1 MICQREMKYTEI
13 KNSGVKIPSVIFGT
27 SALGNLYRAL
37 DDDTKLS
44 IVRECLESTDGT
56 VVFDSA
62 GKYGAGLALEELGR
76 MLSTLN
82 ADPERVII
90 SNKLGWLRT
99 ELTSDE
105 PSFEKGVWM
114 DIHNDAKQAIS
125 AEGIIVCWEQG
136 NQLLGEKYLP
146 RLLSVHDPDEYLA
159 AAGNN
164 SALRIKLYNDIL
176 EAYQAL
182 SDIKKTGNSISIG
195 VGAKDWKVI
204 REISEDVDL
213 DWAMFANSLTL
224 YSHPSELVSFM
235 MKLHSRGVTIIN
247 SAVFNAGFLTGG
259 DYFNYRRADPG
270 NPEFSSIF
278 KWRDSFFRIC
288 NEYLVRPSH
297 ACIRFGLS
305 HPAVTSVALN
315 TSNPEHVGRNVMEV
329 QTEVPAEFF
338 SAMKREG
345 LIDREYPFV

>member
-1 MICQREMKYTEI
+1 MKYTEI
-13 KNSGVKIPSVIFGT
+13 RNSGVKIPSIIFGT

-37 DDDTKLS
+37 DNETKLS
-44 IVRECLESTDGT
+44 IVRECLDSIDGP

-76 MLSTLN
+76 LLSSLN

-99 ELTSDE
+99 ELTTEE

-114 DIHNDAKQAIS
+114 DIHHEAKQAIS
-125 AEGIIVCWEQG
+125 AEGIISCQEQG
-136 NQLLGEKYLP
+136 NQLLGGKYIP
-146 RLLSVHDPDEYLA
+146 RMLSVHDPDEYLA
-159 AAGNN
+159 VAGNN
-164 SALRIKLYNDIL
+164 SALRIRLYNDIL
-176 EAYQAL
+176 DAYKAL
-182 SDIKKTGNSISIG
+182 SDIKNTDSSITIG

-224 YSHPSELVSFM
+224 YSHPAELVSFM
-235 MKLHSRGVTIIN
+235 TRLQSRGVTIIN

-259 DYFNYRRADPG
+259 DYFNYRLADSG
-270 NPEFSSIF
+270 DPEFSTIF

-288 NEYLVRPSH
+288 REFSVSPSH

-305 HPAVTSVALN
+305 HPAVASVALN
-315 TSNPEHVGRNVMEV
+315 TSNPEHVRRNVMEV
-329 QTEVPAEFF
+329 QTEVPDEFF
-338 SAMKREG
+338 GAMKRGG

>member
-1 MICQREMKYTEI
+1 MKYTEI
-13 KNSGVKIPSVIFGT
+13 KNSGLRIPEIIFGT

-37 DDDTKLS
+37 DIDTKLS
-44 IVRECLESTDGT
+44 IVRECLESIDGP

-76 MLSTLN
+76 LLSILG
-82 ADPERVII
+82 ADPARVII

-99 ELTSDE
+99 ELTYDE

-114 DIHNDAKQAIS
+114 DIHHDAKQAIS
-125 AEGIIVCWEQG
+125 AEGIISCLEQG
-136 NQLLGEKYLP
+136 NKLLGGKYVP
-146 RLLSVHDPDEYLA
+146 RMLSVHDPDEYLA
-159 AAGNN
+159 VSGNDKE
-164 SALRIKLYNDIL
+164 LRLKLYKDIL
-176 EAYQAL
+176 EAYKAL
-182 SDIKKTGNSISIG
+182 FEIKKTDRSMTVG

-204 REISEDVDL
+204 REISEEVDL

-224 YSHPSELVSFM
+224 YSHPAELVSFIT
-235 MKLHSRGVTIIN
+235 KLHSRGVTIIN
-247 SAVFNAGFLTGG
+247 SALFNAGFLTGG

-288 NEYLVRPSH
+288 TEYSVLPSH

-305 HPAVTSVALN
+305 HPAVAAVALN

-329 QTEVPAEFF
+329 QTGVPAELF
-338 SAMKREG
+338 SAMKKEG
-345 LIDREYPFV
+345 LIDSEYPFV

>member
-1 MICQREMKYTEI
+1 MKYTEI
-13 KNSGVKIPSVIFGT
+13 RNSGVKIPSIIFGT

-37 DDDTKLS
+37 DDNTKQS
-44 IVRECLESTDGT
+44 IVRECLDAMDGP

-76 MLSTLN
+76 LLSTLN

-99 ELTSDE
+99 ELTTDE
-105 PSFEKGVWM
+105 PSFERGVWM
-114 DIHNDAKQAIS
+114 DIHHDAKQAIS
-125 AEGIIVCWEQG
+125 AEGIISCLEQG
-136 NQLLGEKYLP
+136 NQLLGGKYIP
-146 RLLSVHDPDEYLA
+146 RMLSVHDPDEYLA
-159 AAGNN
+159 AAGSD

-176 EAYQAL
+176 DAYEVL
-182 SDIKKTGNSISIG
+182 TEIKKTGRPVSIG

-235 MKLHSRGVTIIN
+235 TRLHSGGVTIIN
-247 SAVFNAGFLTGG
+247 YAVFNAGFLTGG
-259 DYFNYRRADPG
+259 AYFNYRLADPG
-270 NPEFSSIF
+270 HPEFSNIF

-288 NEYLVRPSH
+288 REFSVRPSH

-305 HPAVTSVALN
+305 HPAVASVALN

-329 QTEVPAEFF
+329 QTEVPDEFF
-338 SAMKREG
+338 GAMKRGG